1 MYRLDTSRP
10 IIVAIYGI
18 FKAYKNSPVIQEH
31 MINVPRIRNR
41 RKINF
46 ILKFLRSFSKK
57 IMVSY
62 KFRTRFVCRHNYHR
76 CEPSL
81 VVSLSE
87 LLCVKLPH
95 THYAHCL
102 DRISTAATY
111 TAVALSTFTPLG
123 LYHQLALQTEL
134 KPMFP

>member
-1 MYRLDTSRP
+1 
-10 IIVAIYGI
+10 
-18 FKAYKNSPVIQEH
+18 
-31 MINVPRIRNR
+31 
-41 RKINF
+41 
-46 ILKFLRSFSKK
+46 
-57 IMVSY
+57 MVSY
-62 KFRTRFVCRHNYHR
+62 QFRTRFVCYHYYHR

-81 VVSLSE
+81 VVRSRE

-123 LYHQLALQTEL
+123 LYYHLVLKTEFG
-134 KPMFP
+134 PMLPR